1 MRSDHRLATI
11 GAIAAEARLVNTIA
25 PTIVPDLLATIG
37 TTGQQRPQRVTLA
50 DDIRDLDPVSL
61 EERPRPA
68 EDTGPRIAD
77 PTGEAGIRDDP
88 ASTDLAE
95 LDKRLARA
103 RGDLA
108 VAVKILARHQTA
120 RTPTQIRNLRQAADH
135 ELDDL
140 GDDWCKSHLQI
151 HVLQPIDVR
160 KTGDN
165 AGRPYYVGMCR
176 WCGENL
182 SRLKRDHPKRFRSYR
197 LMPIELVGAAH
208 ARKGHQLRQSDVD
221 ALLGPQH
228 RAPRGRDRRPRGED
242 RQRTG

>member
-1 MRSDHRLATI
+1 MKPDHRLATI
-11 GAIAAEARLVNTIA
+11 GAIAAEAALVSTIG
-25 PTIVPDLLATIG
+25 PTVVPDILAACG
-37 TTGQQRPQRVTLA
+37 TTGQQRPERIRLA
-50 DDIRDLDPVSL
+50 DDIRDHDPATHD
-61 EERPRPA
+61 RPRPT

-77 PTGEAGIRDDP
+77 PTGEAAIADDP

-120 RTPTQIRNLRQAADH
+120 RTPNQIRNLRQAAAD

-160 KTGDN
+160 KSGEN

-182 SRLKRDHPKRFRSYR
+182 AKLKRDHPKRFRSYR
-197 LMPIELVGAAH
+197 WMPIELVGAAH
-208 ARKGHQLRQSDVD
+208 ARKGHQLRQADVD

-228 RAPRGRDRRPRGED
+228 TRPPQRDRRPAGED